1 VSFFKKWLKEYSYK
15 TGKLKRL
22 YIKVCSPSAM
32 EYAEYLRL
40 WGRYY
45 AIGDRCSIPTFANVP
60 DPEYTKLGNNVQ
72 LSACTI
78 LGHDGSISMLNRAYG
93 KKLDRVGPVVIKD
106 NVFIG
111 HGAIVLPGVTIGC
124 NVIVAAGC
132 VVSKD
137 VQDGVI
143 VGGVPAKV
151 IGKTV
156 ELVHRLE
163 TETKALAWAHI
174 IEQREGGFD
183 ASLEPELK
191 VLRQKAF
198 FSTSEL

>member
-1 VSFFKKWLKEYSYK
+1 MFLKRWLKSYTHK
-15 TGKLKRL
+15 TGRLKKV
-22 YIKVCSPSAM
+22 YIKVCKPSAM
-32 EYAEYLRL
+32 EYAEYLKL

-45 AIGDRCSIPTFANVP
+45 AIGERCSIPTFANVP

-78 LGHDGSISMLNRAYG
+78 LGHDGSISMLNRAYD
-93 KKLDRVGPVVIKD
+93 KKLDRVGAVIIGD

-111 HGAIVLPGVTIGC
+111 HGAIILPGVTIGN

-137 VQDGVI
+137 ILDGSV
-143 VGGVPAKV
+143 VGGIPAKV
-151 IGKTV
+151 IGRTDDLV
-156 ELVHRLE
+156 EKLE
-163 TETKALAWAHI
+163 RETQELPWAYI
-174 IEQREGGFD
+174 IKQRDGGFD

-191 VLRQKAF
+191 RERQKYF
-198 FSTSEL
+198 FGI